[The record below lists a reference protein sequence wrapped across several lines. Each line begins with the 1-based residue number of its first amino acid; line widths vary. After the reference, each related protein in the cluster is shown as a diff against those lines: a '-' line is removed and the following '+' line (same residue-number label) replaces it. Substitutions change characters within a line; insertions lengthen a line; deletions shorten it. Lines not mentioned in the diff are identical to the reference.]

1 MTVYLAEDINAYL
14 AENHVAFTRHQYFDS
29 RGMFISVMMSTPL
42 LVASAFIAGNWFKL
56 SFQLMT
62 EVKIMQIKQKQRMAE
77 RTKEKTQ

>member
-1 MTVYLAEDINAYL
+1 MVKM
-14 AENHVAFTRHQYFDS
+14 YFDR

-42 LVASAFIAGNWFKL
+42 LVASAFIAFNWFKL